1 MNIEPIIFFDLTGV
15 LFILSISLLF
25 LVVHYSRIF
34 QKLHSQIN
42 EQKQIQTK
50 LDNERAEKIRL
61 AQQQAEQIIEEAGQK
76 AAEIIRKA
84 DIAVVDS
91 QSIIK
96 NEIENT
102 ASHQTTLF
110 KQELTSLLH
119 SYMQEMENIKKQN
132 LEACKNI
139 ISSIEKNASET
150 VTDYQVLLQ
159 KETIVSQKIA
169 EEKINSAMARAE
181 QDVEA
186 YKKEKFEKIDQE
198 VLGRVLDVSKKV
210 LGKAFSEEDHQTL
223 VLQALKDAKDAGLLK
238 VGTT

>member
-25 LVVHYSRIF
+25 LVVHYSKIF
-34 QKLHSQIN
+34 RELHSQISQ
-42 EQKQIQTK
+42 QKQVQTK
-50 LDNERAEKIRL
+50 IDNEYSSIIKQ

-84 DIAVVDS
+84 DIVIVDS

-119 SYMQEMENIKKQN
+119 TYIQEMEDVKKQN
-132 LEACKNI
+132 LHACKNI

-150 VTDYQVLLQ
+150 VSDYQILLQ
-159 KETIVSQKIA
+159 KETLISQKIA

-181 QDVEA
+181 QDIEA
-186 YKKEKFEKIDQE
+186 YKKERTEKIDQG
-198 VLGRVLDVSKKV
+198 VLELIQDVAKKI
-210 LGKAFSEEDHQTL
+210 LGNSFSEEDHQTL
-223 VLQALKDAKDAGLLK
+223 VLQALRDAKDAGLLK
-238 VGTT
+238 IGTI